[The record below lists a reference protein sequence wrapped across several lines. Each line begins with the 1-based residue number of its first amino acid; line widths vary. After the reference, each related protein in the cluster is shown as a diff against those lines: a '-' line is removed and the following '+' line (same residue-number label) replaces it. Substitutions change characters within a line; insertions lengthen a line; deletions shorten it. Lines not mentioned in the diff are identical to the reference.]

1 VWRRAS
7 ALAHN
12 AEIAQ
17 LRAELAEARE
27 LVRVIQSGAI
37 DALVT
42 ARGGDASLAIVD
54 RDDLPYR
61 KFFEAMDQGALTVT
75 PEGVILFGNR
85 RIAEITGHEHQQ
97 LVGTSVLELVTPA
110 TRSIVREALGEPS
123 STHRDLEA
131 RLLTLDEQER
141 PVTFT
146 TSHLD
151 LDGETAVCLLFT
163 DVSERKGFEDD
174 LRFRSR
180 LLDAA
185 GEAIIVLGDESAVVY
200 ANIAAERAFGYPRS
214 EMLGRPADEVVPS
227 NRTPEQTAQL
237 ASALRVGGSWS
248 GEYRVGRRDGSTF
261 PAFVTET
268 PLVDDAGEIIAVIVI
283 IRDVTA
289 QKAAEEELK
298 ASERWYRAL
307 IQNSSD
313 IVSVAAPDG
322 TYTYLS
328 PSVAGVLGYPPDAL
342 VGTSRSAI
350 VHPDDERIV
359 RSAFVEAM
367 VRGIPR
373 GTPLTFRARAANGE
387 WRYLETVFTNLMND
401 PVVNGIVAN
410 ARDVT
415 DARRAL
421 AALETSQALLTDAQA
436 LTHVGHWQWHVAD
449 GRVEWLAAEMFAI
462 HGIAP
467 DAWVGTIEAQFATLH
482 PDDRDAVE
490 RALTAIDPDHGVDI
504 QCRIVRPD
512 EEVRHIRIRAQVLAH
527 DGSAVVLGTTQDVT
541 DPTRAR
547 IALEKMNDE
556 LRVAN
561 DEVRSSLERL
571 RASDAQRRRLLH
583 EIVTAQEAERR
594 RISADIHDDSIQVI
608 AATKM
613 RLDLIR
619 RKGGT
624 KALMTQLTEFSDLLG
639 ECLTRLRTLVFRLIP
654 PSLEQGGLPA
664 AFEEILSPWAAE
676 SGVTFTVEGDVDDE
690 LNEDE
695 QIILFRIGQEALA
708 NVRKH
713 AEAAHVAI
721 TLALVDG
728 GVLLTVADDGVG
740 ISGEN
745 PDGQPHFGV
754 ATMAER
760 AELAGG
766 WCRIS
771 SPGKGTLVEAWIP
784 KVRPG

>member
-1 VWRRAS
+1 
-7 ALAHN
+7 
-12 AEIAQ
+12 
-17 LRAELAEARE
+17 
-27 LVRVIQSGAI
+27 
-37 DALVT
+37 
-42 ARGGDASLAIVD
+42 
-54 RDDLPYR
+54 
-61 KFFEAMDQGALTVT
+61 
-75 PEGVILFGNR
+75 
-85 RIAEITGHEHQQ
+85 
-97 LVGTSVLELVTPA
+97 
-110 TRSIVREALGEPS
+110 
-123 STHRDLEA
+123 
-131 RLLTLDEQER
+131 
-141 PVTFT
+141 
-146 TSHLD
+146 
-151 LDGETAVCLLFT
+151 
-163 DVSERKGFEDD
+163 
-174 LRFRSR
+174 
-180 LLDAA
+180 
-185 GEAIIVLGDESAVVY
+185 
-200 ANIAAERAFGYPRS
+200 
-214 EMLGRPADEVVPS
+214 
-227 NRTPEQTAQL
+227 
-237 ASALRVGGSWS
+237 
-248 GEYRVGRRDGSTF
+248 
-261 PAFVTET
+261 
-268 PLVDDAGEIIAVIVI
+268 
-283 IRDVTA
+283 
-289 QKAAEEELK
+289 
-298 ASERWYRAL
+298 
-307 IQNSSD
+307 
-313 IVSVAAPDG
+313 
-322 TYTYLS
+322 
-328 PSVAGVLGYPPDAL
+328 
-342 VGTSRSAI
+342 
-350 VHPDDERIV
+350 
-359 RSAFVEAM
+359 
-367 VRGIPR
+367 
-373 GTPLTFRARAANGE
+373 
-387 WRYLETVFTNLMND
+387 
-401 PVVNGIVAN
+401 
-410 ARDVT
+410 
-415 DARRAL
+415 
-421 AALETSQALLTDAQA
+421 
-436 LTHVGHWQWHVAD
+436 
-449 GRVEWLAAEMFAI
+449 MFAI